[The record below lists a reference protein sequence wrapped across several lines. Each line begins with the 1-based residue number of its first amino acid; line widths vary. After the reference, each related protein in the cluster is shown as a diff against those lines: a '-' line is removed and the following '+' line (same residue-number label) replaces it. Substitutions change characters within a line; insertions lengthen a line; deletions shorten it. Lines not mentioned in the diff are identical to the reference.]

1 MLSRVAESLYWMS
14 RNVQRAEA
22 LARIVDVAFNRTV
35 DRNSAGREHA
45 TSMWRNVLSLVG
57 VPGDASYPGGS
68 RFATDAFAA
77 ATFSREHHS
86 SIISCIQIAR
96 QNAVSVR
103 AELSSEAWE
112 SINAL
117 YLYAEKQSPR
127 AVVRAGPSS
136 FLRQVRDAGV
146 AFGGIVDATITH
158 GEEWNFLQLGRYLER
173 AAMTSAV
180 LQTHDSGDDS
190 DSEWQRLL
198 EMCCAMEPFARTVR
212 HSNDPRDALEFL
224 LLNRAFPRSVLHCTS
239 EVDRA
244 LHRLSET
251 EPGSF
256 SNQAERVIGRLTS
269 MLDFVQIAEILDE
282 GPVDFSSR
290 LSARLA
296 ETGSAVEATY
306 FPLVPAA

>member
-22 LARIVDVAFNRTV
+22 LSRIVDVAFNRTV
-35 DRNSAGREHA
+35 DRNAAGREQA
-45 TSMWRNVLSLVG
+45 TAMWRNVLSLVG

-68 RFATDAFAA
+68 RFATDAFAS
-77 ATFSREHHS
+77 ATFSREHPS
-86 SIISCIQIAR
+86 SIISCIHVAR

-103 AELSSEAWE
+103 AELSTEAWE
-112 SINAL
+112 AINAL
-117 YLYAEKQSPR
+117 YLYVEKQSPR

-136 FLRQVRDAGV
+136 FLRHVRDAGV

-158 GEEWNFLQLGRYLER
+158 GEEWNFLQLGRFLER
-173 AAMTSAV
+173 AAMTTAV
-180 LQTHDSGDDS
+180 LQTHDPDDDS
-190 DSEWQRLL
+190 VSEWQRLL

-224 LLNRAFPRSVLHCTS
+224 LLHRSFPRSVLYCTS
-239 EVDRA
+239 EVDHA

-251 EPGSF
+251 APGTF
-256 SNQAERVIGRLTS
+256 SNQAERVTGRLTS
-269 MLDFVQIAEILDE
+269 MLDFVALNEIFEE
-282 GPVDFSSR
+282 GPVDFARR
-290 LSARLA
+290 LGARLA
-296 ETGSAVEATY
+296 EVGDAVEATY